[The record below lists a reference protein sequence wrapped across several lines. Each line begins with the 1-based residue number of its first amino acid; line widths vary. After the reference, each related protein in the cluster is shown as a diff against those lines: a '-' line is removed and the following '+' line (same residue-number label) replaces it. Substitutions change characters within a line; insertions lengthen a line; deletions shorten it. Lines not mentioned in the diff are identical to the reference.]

1 MRRPVDLARLSPRR
15 AFALGRLRAKRQNHR
30 EMRQLALE
38 YDTELADLE
47 HRLREL
53 AVEYH
58 KQRVEAALD
67 EALVERMARPD
78 MVLH

>member
-1 MRRPVDLARLSPRR
+1 
-15 AFALGRLRAKRQNHR
+15 
-30 EMRQLALE
+30 MRQLALE